1 MKNENQMA
9 PHVRKTV
16 EEIDGDIVALTRDI
30 NRLTDTRQ
38 ALVDLYGGETDVP
51 AAPTVQTP
59 KRAPKPKGGGRPVAA
74 GIGSGRAPTADTV
87 KLMVAT
93 RSAAEPFTAIS
104 LALATG
110 LEAKCCSNRL
120 FKWQEK
126 KYVEKVGRGAFNR
139 SATFPAETPT
149 E

>member
-1 MKNENQMA
+1 
-9 PHVRKTV
+9 
-16 EEIDGDIVALTRDI
+16 
-30 NRLTDTRQ
+30 
-38 ALVDLYGGETDVP
+38 
-51 AAPTVQTP
+51 
-59 KRAPKPKGGGRPVAA
+59 
-74 GIGSGRAPTADTV
+74 
-87 KLMVAT
+87 MVAT

-110 LEAKCCSNRL
+110 LEAKFCSNRL